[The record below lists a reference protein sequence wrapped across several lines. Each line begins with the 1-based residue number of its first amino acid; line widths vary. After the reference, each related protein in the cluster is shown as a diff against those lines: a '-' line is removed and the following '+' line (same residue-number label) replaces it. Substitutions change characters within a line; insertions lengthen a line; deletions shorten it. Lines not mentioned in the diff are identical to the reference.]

1 MTTGRRPVVAGV
13 ENSAAGLLAV
23 GWAADE
29 AVRHGLPLRLV
40 HASEWPAAPAGAEA
54 PQRAARHDGRLHT
67 AHAFDWTAVDTYH
80 EAGAGATVQ
89 RPSWADRRR
98 VADEA
103 LLERARVVA
112 TTGRAGLEVS
122 LATVEG
128 SPVDVLRGEAPD
140 AAMLV
145 LGSRR
150 LSALA
155 ELFTTG
161 SIAVPVSAHA
171 PCPVAVVR
179 GPEPAAG
186 VPPTVVVGVD
196 GSAGSE
202 PAVGYAFQTA
212 ALRGAALRAVQ
223 VRPPTPDMV
232 AAFGSESEV
241 EESVIRLSETL
252 AGWGEKYPEVPV
264 ERVTVLGHR
273 VRGLADAAQDALC
286 LVVGSRGV
294 GGFRGMLLG
303 SVTHGLIHHAPGP
316 LVIVP
321 RQEGTR

>member
-40 HASEWPAAPAGAEA
+40 HASEWPAEPAGAEA
-54 PQRAARHDGRLHT
+54 AYRAARHDGRLHT
-67 AHAFDWTAVDTYH
+67 AHAFDWAFDTYH
-80 EAGAGATVQ
+80 EAGAGATVP
-89 RPSWADRRR
+89 RPSWAERRR
-98 VADEA
+98 LADDA
-103 LLERARVVA
+103 LLEKAAAVA
-112 TTGRAGLEVS
+112 ITGRAGLEVS
-122 LATVEG
+122 LTTVEG
-128 SPVDVLRGEAPD
+128 RPVDVLRGEAPD
-140 AAMLV
+140 ASMLV

-150 LSALA
+150 LSALT

-186 VPPTVVVGVD
+186 VAPTVVVGVD

-212 ALRGAALRAVQ
+212 SLRGAALRTVL

-241 EESVIRLSETL
+241 EEALIRLSESL
-252 AGWGEKYPEVPV
+252 AGWSEKYPDVPV
-264 ERVTVLGHR
+264 ERVTILGHR

-294 GGFRGMLLG
+294 GNFRGMLLG

-321 RQEGTR
+321 RQENPR

>member
-1 MTTGRRPVVAGV
+1 MTTGRRPVVVGV

-29 AVRHGLPLRLV
+29 AVRHRLPLRLV
-40 HASEWPAAPAGAEA
+40 HASEWPAEPAEA
-54 PQRAARHDGRLHT
+54 EAAYRAARHDGRLHT
-67 AHAFDWTAVDTYH
+67 AHAFDWAADTYH
-80 EAGAGATVQ
+80 EAGARVTVP
-89 RPSWADRRR
+89 RLSWSERRR
-98 VADEA
+98 AADDA
-103 LLERARVVA
+103 LLEKAAAVA
-112 TTGRAGLEVS
+112 TTGRTGLEVS
-122 LATVEG
+122 VATVEG
-128 SPVDVLRGEAPD
+128 RPVDVLRGEAPGSS
-140 AAMLV
+140 MLV

-150 LSALA
+150 LSALT
-155 ELFTTG
+155 ELLTTG
-161 SIAVPVSAHA
+161 SIAIPVSAHA

-179 GPEPAAG
+179 GPEPATG

-212 ALRGAALRAVQ
+212 SLRGASLRAVQ
-223 VRPPTPDMV
+223 VRPPTPNMV

-241 EESVIRLSETL
+241 EEGLIRLGETL
-252 AGWGEKYPEVPV
+252 AGWSEKYPDVPV
-264 ERVTVLGHR
+264 ERITILGHR

-286 LVVGSRGV
+286 LVVGARGV

-321 RQEGTR
+321 RQGEDTR

>member
-1 MTTGRRPVVAGV
+1 MTTGRRPVVVGV

-23 GWAADE
+23 DWAADE
-29 AVRHGLPLRLV
+29 AVRHGLALRLV
-40 HASEWPAAPAGAEA
+40 HASEWPAEPAGVEA
-54 PQRAARHDGRLHT
+54 TYQAARHDGRLNT
-67 AHAFDWTAVDTYH
+67 AHAFDWSVDTYH
-80 EAGAGATVQ
+80 EAGAGATVP
-89 RPSWADRRR
+89 RLSWAERRR
-98 VADEA
+98 EAHDA
-103 LLERARVVA
+103 LLERARTVA
-112 TTGRAGLEVS
+112 VTGRPGLSVS
-122 LATVEG
+122 MATVEG
-128 SPVDVLRGEAPD
+128 RPVDVLRAQAPE

-150 LSALA
+150 LSALT

-161 SIAVPVSAHA
+161 SIAIPVSAHA

-202 PAVGYAFQTA
+202 PAVGYAFETA
-212 ALRGAALRAVQ
+212 SLRGAGLRAVL
-223 VRPPTPDMV
+223 VRPPTPNMV

-241 EESVIRLSETL
+241 DEALIRLGETL
-252 AGWGEKYPEVPV
+252 AGWGEKYPDVPV
-264 ERVTVLGHR
+264 ERVTILGHR

-321 RQEGTR
+321 RSGDPR

>member
-13 ENSAAGLLAV
+13 ENSAAGMLAV

-40 HASEWPAAPAGAEA
+40 HASEWPVDPAEA
-54 PQRAARHDGRLHT
+54 DASTRSSRHDGRLRT
-67 AHAFDWTAVDTYH
+67 AHALDWSVETYP
-80 EAGAGATVQ
+80 EAGVSVP
-89 RPSWADRRR
+89 RLSWTERRHAAD
-98 VADEA
+98 DA
-103 LLERARVVA
+103 LLDKARAVA
-112 TTGRAGLEVS
+112 ATGHPGLEVGTE
-122 LATVEG
+122 TVEG
-128 SPVDVLRGEAPD
+128 RPVEVLRAEAH
-140 AAMLV
+140 AASMLV

-179 GPEPAAG
+179 GPEAAAG
-186 VPPTVVVGVD
+186 VPPMVVVGID
-196 GSAGSE
+196 GSPGCE
-202 PAVGYAFQTA
+202 RAVGYAFETA
-212 ALRGAALRAVQ
+212 SLRGASLRAVQ
-223 VRPPTPDMV
+223 VRPPTANMV

-241 EESVIRLSETL
+241 EEGLIRLGETL
-252 AGWGEKYPEVPV
+252 AGWSEKYPDVPV
-264 ERVTVLGHR
+264 ERITILGHR
-273 VRGLADAAQDALC
+273 IRSLADAAEDALC
-286 LVVGSRGV
+286 LVVGTRGV

-321 RQEGTR
+321 QATDAG